1 MDETE
6 DLILDAALD
15 ESRNPE
21 FPDPFPTESQVMA
34 AVAKAEYEAMTPE
47 QQAEVDARWA
57 ALPEWRKQDLRDEIE
72 FDLL

>member
-21 FPDPFPTESQVMA
+21 FPDPLPTESQVMA
-34 AVAKAEYEAMTPE
+34 AVAKAEYEAMTTE